1 MFCNN
6 MAFKRHGS
14 LERPESI
21 MHVSARVDASA
32 NLPETLRRPS
42 GADMEVDAVQVGK
55 AIASP
60 LHPVKGIFN
69 FKLVISLLLPHNT

>member
-1 MFCNN
+1 
-6 MAFKRHGS
+6 
-14 LERPESI
+14 
-21 MHVSARVDASA
+21 
-32 NLPETLRRPS
+32 
-42 GADMEVDAVQVGK
+42 MEVDAVQVGK